1 LEQRW
6 NPRIA
11 AVLTYRD
18 FELLGVELPSIPR
31 DLNPGDMF

>member
-18 FELLGVELPSIPR
+18 FELIGVELPSIAAT
-31 DLNPGDMF
+31 